1 MTTATATRMPQA
13 LIDQRRATRRRLRM
27 WARLRNEARARWV
40 AALDAIDNDAT
51 EAAKEAATLAF
62 LRAGRIAN
70 FAQDRVEKAITN
82 DNAAEAAQFA
92 ALRGR

>member
-1 MTTATATRMPQA
+1 MTFATATRLPQA
-13 LIDQRRATRRRLRM
+13 LIDQRRATRRRLRV

-40 AALDAIDNDAT
+40 AAFHAIDNDAT
-51 EAAKEAATLAF
+51 EEANEPAVLAY
-62 LRAGRIAN
+62 LSAGRLFF
-70 FAQDRVEKAITN
+70 FAQDRVRTAIDN

>member
-13 LIDQRRATRRRLRM
+13 LIDQRRATRRRLRI

-40 AALDAIDNDAT
+40 AAFNAIDNHAT
-51 EAAKEAATLAF
+51 EEANEPAARAFHRSGDLLFWIQKRVEAA
-62 LRAGRIAN
+62 I
-70 FAQDRVEKAITN
+70 DN